1 MVLGKST
8 RVCAINKAEAAR
20 EACGLLG
27 LQTRGVSAGA
37 DGCCRAH
44 PVVLTG
50 RRRVGSQHSTLR
62 TPDPGYSE
70 LVAQRGRLPA
80 RMGCALC
87 LSSPP
92 SALSIAW
99 QPAQH
104 ISPVL
109 HSQPLQNLTVSTSF
123 ATV

>member
-44 PVVLTG
+44 P
-50 RRRVGSQHSTLR
+50 
-62 TPDPGYSE
+62 
-70 LVAQRGRLPA
+70 
-80 RMGCALC
+80 MGADGQEEGWI
-87 LSSPP
+87 S
-92 SALSIAW
+92 
-99 QPAQH
+99 AQH
-104 ISPVL
+104 VKNS
-109 HSQPLQNLTVSTSF
+109 
-123 ATV
+123 

>member
-27 LQTRGVSAGA
+27 LMAAAELT
-37 DGCCRAH
+37 
-44 PVVLTG
+44 PWVLTG

-70 LVAQRGRLPA
+70 LLAQRGRLPA